1 VETEGIYMILSER
14 INNIKASQTLAINAQ
29 ILRMKDEGKKIIS
42 FGAGEP
48 DFSTPQ
54 NIQKA
59 AIKAIKDG
67 FTHYT
72 TSSGIIELKK
82 AIIKKLKLDNNLN
95 YDVNEIIIS
104 NGAKH
109 SLYNT
114 LMTLCNPG
122 DEVILPTPC
131 WVSYAE
137 QIKLAQAKPIFVKTN
152 PISQFQVLIK
162 EIEKNITNKTKAI
175 LLNSPNNP
183 TGAVYSKEDLQKI
196 GNLLVKKDI
205 YCISDEVYEKLVYDD
220 SEHVS
225 IASLGS
231 NIKSR
236 VILINGVSKTYAMTG
251 WRIGYAAGPKEVIA
265 GMNKLQGQCTSNANS
280 IAQKASVEALVGNQ
294 ESIKYMRNEFDKRR
308 KYIVKELNSINGFS
322 CDLPKGAFYVFPNIK
337 KLLNAGIVFN
347 DMVIKDSLQLANYIL
362 NKVEVAVVPG
372 SAFESEG
379 YLRLSYAT
387 SMQDIEEGMKRL
399 KDLFN

>member
-1 VETEGIYMILSER
+1 MILSER

-29 ILRMKDEGKKIIS
+29 ILRMKDEGKNIIS

-347 DMVIKDSLQLANYIL
+347 DMVIKDSLQLADYIL

>member
-1 VETEGIYMILSER
+1 MILSER

-251 WRIGYAAGPKEVIA
+251 WRIGYAAGPKEVIV

-347 DMVIKDSLQLANYIL
+347 DMVIKDSLQLADYIL

>member
-1 VETEGIYMILSER
+1 METEGIYMILSER

-347 DMVIKDSLQLANYIL
+347 DMVIKDSLQLADYIL

>member
-1 VETEGIYMILSER
+1 MILSER

-251 WRIGYAAGPKEVIA
+251 WRIGYAAGPKEVIV

-294 ESIKYMRNEFDKRR
+294 ESIKYMRNEFGKRR

-347 DMVIKDSLQLANYIL
+347 DMVIKDSLQLADYIL

>member
-347 DMVIKDSLQLANYIL
+347 DMVIKDSLQLADYIL

>member
-1 VETEGIYMILSER
+1 MILSER

-183 TGAVYSKEDLQKI
+183 TGAVYSREDLQKI

-347 DMVIKDSLQLANYIL
+347 DMVIKDSLQLADYIL

>member
-1 VETEGIYMILSER
+1 MILSER

-183 TGAVYSKEDLQKI
+183 TGAVYSREDLQKI

-251 WRIGYAAGPKEVIA
+251 WRIGYAAGPKEVIV

>member
-1 VETEGIYMILSER
+1 MILSER

-122 DEVILPTPC
+122 DEVI
-131 WVSYAE
+131 
-137 QIKLAQAKPIFVKTN
+137 
-152 PISQFQVLIK
+152 
-162 EIEKNITNKTKAI
+162 
-175 LLNSPNNP
+175 
-183 TGAVYSKEDLQKI
+183 
-196 GNLLVKKDI
+196 
-205 YCISDEVYEKLVYDD
+205 
-220 SEHVS
+220 
-225 IASLGS
+225 
-231 NIKSR
+231 
-236 VILINGVSKTYAMTG
+236 
-251 WRIGYAAGPKEVIA
+251 
-265 GMNKLQGQCTSNANS
+265 
-280 IAQKASVEALVGNQ
+280 
-294 ESIKYMRNEFDKRR
+294 
-308 KYIVKELNSINGFS
+308 
-322 CDLPKGAFYVFPNIK
+322 
-337 KLLNAGIVFN
+337 
-347 DMVIKDSLQLANYIL
+347 
-362 NKVEVAVVPG
+362 
-372 SAFESEG
+372 
-379 YLRLSYAT
+379 
-387 SMQDIEEGMKRL
+387 
-399 KDLFN
+399 

>member
-1 VETEGIYMILSER
+1 METEGIYMILSER

>member
-1 VETEGIYMILSER
+1 METEGIYMILSER

-251 WRIGYAAGPKEVIA
+251 WRIGYAAGPKEVIV

-347 DMVIKDSLQLANYIL
+347 DMVIKDSLQLADYIL

>member
-1 VETEGIYMILSER
+1 MILSER

>member
-1 VETEGIYMILSER
+1 MILSER

-347 DMVIKDSLQLANYIL
+347 DMVIKDSLQLADYIL

>member
-347 DMVIKDSLQLANYIL
+347 DMVIKDSLQLADYIL

-387 SMQDIEEGMKRL
+387 YMQDIEEGMKRL

>member
-1 VETEGIYMILSER
+1 
-14 INNIKASQTLAINAQ
+14 
-29 ILRMKDEGKKIIS
+29 
-42 FGAGEP
+42 
-48 DFSTPQ
+48 
-54 NIQKA
+54 
-59 AIKAIKDG
+59 
-67 FTHYT
+67 
-72 TSSGIIELKK
+72 
-82 AIIKKLKLDNNLN
+82 
-95 YDVNEIIIS
+95 
-104 NGAKH
+104 
-109 SLYNT
+109 
-114 LMTLCNPG
+114 
-122 DEVILPTPC
+122 PTPC

-347 DMVIKDSLQLANYIL
+347 DMVIKDSLQLADYIL